1 MLVTLS
7 LSTEKLMPK
16 NQLPLVSIVIPNF
29 NRGYCI
35 EKTVQSVIDQTYQ
48 NWELLVI
55 DNNST
60 DDSVELINKFGDNRI
75 SITTIDNNGI
85 IAKSRNLGIKISK
98 GKYVAFL
105 DSDDWWSKIK
115 LERSILE
122 LESGYDLIYHDLY
135 LVTSNKRLQFFFR
148 RLKTR
153 SLKAPIFLDL
163 LYNGN
168 AINNSSVVASR
179 SILNDIEGFSEE
191 DALVGSEDFE
201 GWLRF
206 SAKSNKFSRI
216 DLTLGYYWFGSGN
229 MTSPTRSLSNLKNLK
244 ENYKSKL
251 LEKFNNGLAPW
262 MIYSL
267 SRSYLGVSDYKNAS
281 KFAKIG
287 IFSELGIWLKFK
299 LFITFIQS
307 KFHFLH

>member
-1 MLVTLS
+1 MLN
-7 LSTEKLMPK
+7 

-35 EKTVQSVIDQTYQ
+35 EKTVQSVIDQTYP

-60 DDSVELINKFGDNRI
+60 DNSVDLINKFGDKRI
-75 SITTIDNNGI
+75 SVTTIDNKGI
-85 IAKSRNLGIKISK
+85 IAKSRNLGIQISK

-122 LESGYDLIYHDLY
+122 LESGYDLVYHDLF
-135 LVTSNKRLQFFFR
+135 LISSAKKSKPFISKLR
-148 RLKTR
+148 TR
-153 SLKAPIFLDL
+153 SLKAPVFLDL

-168 AINNSSVVASR
+168 AINNSSVVATR
-179 SILNDIEGFSEE
+179 NILIDINGFSEE
-191 DALVGSEDFE
+191 DELVGSEDFD

-206 SAKSNKFSRI
+206 SLKSNKFRRI
-216 DLTLGYYWFGSGN
+216 DATLGYYWFGSGN
-229 MTSPTRSLSNLKNLK
+229 MTSPARSLSNLLHIQS
-244 ENYKSKL
+244 NYKSKL
-251 LEKFNNGLAPW
+251 LYKFDDGLAPW

-267 SRSYLGVSDYKNAS
+267 SRSYLGISDFKNAS
-281 KFAKIG
+281 KYAQIG
-287 IFSELGIWLKFK
+287 ILSNLSAWLKIK
-299 LFITFIQS
+299 LFITLMQS
-307 KFHFLH
+307 KINFFK